1 MIDLD
6 NAAFGYHRRP
16 VIRCGRLHI
25 APGRCVGIYGA
36 NGSGKSTLVR
46 GIAGVLAPLAGTV
59 TRTATPA
66 GRPPVAALVPQRQAI
81 DPAWPMTAG
90 DAAAMAASARS
101 RTGWLGPRRHAVAA
115 AMARLAVAD
124 LARGPF
130 AHLSGG
136 QQQRV
141 LLAGALAC
149 RPDLLLLD
157 EPAEGLDAASTA
169 SLLDLLRTHV
179 DQGMAVVMI
188 SHEAGELARLAD
200 LFAWVEVAPTP
211 ATPNDLVVLDR
222 AAFLDRATGAPA
234 HPAATRSHA

>member
-1 MIDLD
+1 MTEVVDGVD
-6 NAAFGYHRRP
+6 NLRRAVRDRLRRGAHAIKIMTSGGVVSP
-16 VIRCGRLHI
+16 SDPIR
-25 APGRCVGIYGA
+25 
-36 NGSGKSTLVR
+36 
-46 GIAGVLAPLAGTV
+46 
-59 TRTATPA
+59 
-66 GRPPVAALVPQRQAI
+66 VPQY
-81 DPAWPMTAG
+81 
-90 DAAAMAASARS
+90 SADEVR
-101 RTGWLGPRRHAVAA
+101 AVAEEADRRGSYIA
-115 AMARLAVAD
+115 AHAYSPEAITHSVRNGV
-124 LARGPF
+124 RSIEHGN
-130 AHLSGG
+130 
-136 QQQRV
+136 
-141 LLAGALAC
+141 
-149 RPDLLLLD
+149 LLD